1 MERTGAMQT
10 FFTNKFTAMLVF
22 SPFLVSVSCTA
33 NKTHPIHI
41 TLPQEKVQGLK
52 IGDTVKITTYGGER
66 YKFRVEHITNESI
79 EGEGTKIA
87 LVDIE
92 SIKKVYITGRTVAI
106 VVGII
111 IVVAGLIF
119 LGSKSDTSYKRQDT
133 STAQ

>member
-1 MERTGAMQT
+1 MQT
-10 FFTNKFTAMLVF
+10 FFDSKFIAMLVF
-22 SPFLVSVSCTA
+22 IPFLVSVSCTA

-41 TLPQEKVQGLK
+41 TLPQEKVQGFK
-52 IGDTVKITTYGGER
+52 VGDTVKITTYGGER
-66 YKFRVEHITNESI
+66 YKFKVEQITNASI
-79 EGEGTKIA
+79 EGEGIKIA

-119 LGSKSDTSYKRQDT
+119 LGSKSDTSIKRQNAPA
-133 STAQ
+133 SR